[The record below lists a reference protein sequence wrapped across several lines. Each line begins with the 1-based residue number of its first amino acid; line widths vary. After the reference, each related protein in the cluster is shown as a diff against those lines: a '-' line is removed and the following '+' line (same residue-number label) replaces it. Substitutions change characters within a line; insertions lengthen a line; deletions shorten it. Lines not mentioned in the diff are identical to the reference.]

1 MKTGFFGQSYTTQ
14 SPDQACN
21 ELINLYPELSEEAA
35 NTKSVGAFYACP
47 GFRVYCNTA
56 ITGEV
61 REMYQSSDGQGFAVV
76 KDKLIKLI
84 GGIKTDVGT
93 LSSSSGGVSIVD
105 NGLQLCIVDGTAGY
119 LVDLSTLAFS
129 AITDEDFPNGCTQVA
144 YQDTYFIVFDPAS
157 QQFRISGQNDGSTWD
172 SLDFGSAEGAPDDIV
187 ALISDHR
194 ELVLFGD
201 KSVEVFTNSGNA
213 DFPFER
219 FQGAYIEHGCVAPFS
234 VAKLDNSVFW
244 LGGDDKG
251 QGLVW
256 KMNGYQPQRVSTFAV
271 EYDLRTY
278 SDISDARAITYQ
290 EDGHTFYMLV
300 FPTQGTC
307 WVYDAAVNLW
317 HKRAHFS
324 EGAFTRWRGNC
335 HMFHEGKH
343 LIGDYENG
351 IIYEM
356 SLDVYDYSGA
366 PRKWLRRWR
375 VPNNENKNIFYY
387 SLTIDA
393 QGGVGL
399 DGSGQGTAPVMM
411 LRISNDGGHTFANE
425 RRVSMGAIGAYRNR
439 ATFRR
444 LGRSENR
451 VYEISGTDPTI
462 AVLINA
468 YQEAVAG
475 SV

>member
-35 NTKSVGAFYACP
+35 NTKNVGAFYACP
-47 GFRVYCNTA
+47 GLGVYNNRG

-61 REMYQSSDGQGFAVV
+61 RDGYTSSDGQGFMVV
-76 KDKLIKLI
+76 GNTLIKLVASVA
-84 GGIKTDVGT
+84 TTVGT
-93 LSSSSGGVSIVD
+93 LSSSTGMVSIAD
-105 NGLQLCIVDGTAGY
+105 NGLQLCIVDGVAGY
-119 LVDLSTLAFS
+119 LVNLSTLAFTS
-129 AITDEDFPNGCTQVA
+129 ITDEDFPNGCIQVV
-144 YQDTYFIVFDPAS
+144 YQDTYFIVFDPTT
-157 QQFRISGQNDGSTWD
+157 QQFRVSGQNDGSTWD
-172 SLDFGSAEGAPDDIV
+172 SLDFGSAEGAPDPIV
-187 ALISDHR
+187 AMISDHR
-194 ELVLFGD
+194 ELVLLGSR
-201 KSVEVFTNSGNA
+201 SVEVFYNSGNA

-219 FQGAYIEHGCVAPFS
+219 IQGAFIEHGCVAPAS

-256 KMNGYQPQRVSTFAV
+256 RMNGYQPQRVSTFAV

-278 SDISDARAITYQ
+278 TTISDAKAVTYQ

-300 FPTQGTC
+300 FPSQGTC
-307 WVYDAAVNLW
+307 WVYDAAVNMW
-317 HKRAHFS
+317 HKRFHFS
-324 EGAFTRWRGNC
+324 EGAFTRYRVNC

-343 LIGDYENG
+343 LVGDYENG

-356 SLDVYDYSGA
+356 SLNVYDYNGA

-375 VPNNENKNIFYY
+375 TPNNENKNIFYY
-387 SLTIDA
+387 SLTIDS

-399 DGSGQGTAPVMM
+399 DGTGQGTAPVMM

-425 RRVSMGAIGAYRNR
+425 RRVSMGAIGQYRNR
-439 ATFRR
+439 AVFRR

-451 VYEISGTDPTI
+451 VYELSGTDPTI

-468 YQEAVAG
+468 YQEAAPGTV
-475 SV
+475 